1 MGLLKTET
9 SQPRF
14 VEYTVLRTPTTA
26 RTAAAAVT
34 RVHGREVNVT
44 TNRVHSYL
52 KLSQK
57 LWLILLSSSQWK
69 RVPMTDREIPVPVLI
84 FVIID
89 HTE

>member
-26 RTAAAAVT
+26 RTAAAVT

-57 LWLILLSSSQWK
+57 LW
-69 RVPMTDREIPVPVLI
+69 
-84 FVIID
+84 
-89 HTE
+89 

>member
-1 MGLLKTET
+1 MVVLRPSSKHPIDTKERKDMGLLKTET

-57 LWLILLSSSQWK
+57 LC
-69 RVPMTDREIPVPVLI
+69 
-84 FVIID
+84 
-89 HTE
+89 